1 MASSQNN
8 LVSPYVDQINH
19 DDLTDTENLPTVGR
33 KNMEPEKKSNFMQA
47 PHHKMHCENNNYKAQ
62 HMLEYNKFTTALQ
75 YYFQGQVGLFI

>member
-1 MASSQNN
+1 
-8 LVSPYVDQINH
+8 
-19 DDLTDTENLPTVGR
+19 
-33 KNMEPEKKSNFMQA
+33 MQA